1 MPSIVRNCIYGE
13 AHVTKAKENIVESKS
28 RAFAIRI
35 VNMVKYLRDR
45 KREDVMS
52 KQVLR
57 SGTSI
62 GANVFEGS
70 YAQSKEDFINKYS
83 IALKE
88 ANETR
93 YWLLLLSDTG
103 YLSASTATAQSLVED
118 CTELIRILTASL
130 RTVKQKKGC

>member
-1 MPSIVRNCIYGE
+1 MP
-13 AHVTKAKENIVESKS
+13 KENIVEAKS

-45 KREDVMS
+45 RHEDVMS

-62 GANVFEGS
+62 GANVFEGT

-93 YWLLLLSDTG
+93 YWIQLLADTG
-103 YLSASTATAQSLVED
+103 YLVPSNATAVSLVED
-118 CTELIRILTASL
+118 CVELIRLLTASI
-130 RTVKQKKGC
+130 RTAKQKKSY